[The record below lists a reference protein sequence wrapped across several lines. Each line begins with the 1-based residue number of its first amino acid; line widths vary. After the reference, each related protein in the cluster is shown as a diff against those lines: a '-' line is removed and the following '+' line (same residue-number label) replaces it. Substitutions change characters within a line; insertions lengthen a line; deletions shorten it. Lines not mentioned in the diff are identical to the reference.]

1 MNEVFILT
9 YSPFRKWAIYR
20 KTIDSL
26 YSTKLEQVC
35 TWICSTKFFLKLFL
49 HVSKS
54 QYFFPIWILIF
65 LIYYVWVISRN
76 KLKKHSITKNCSDL
90 SLFEWIV
97 PVISNFLLILSLQP
111 LISKVFLITRTIF
124 SHNRSEFGYVTK
136 YHYIKVG

>member
-54 QYFFPIWILIF
+54 QYFFPIWILIV
-65 LIYYVWVISRN
+65 LIYYIWETSRN
-76 KLKKHSITKNCSDL
+76 KLKKHSVTKNCADL
-90 SLFEWIV
+90 FLFKHIVQVINCKFSAHSLEFQKLF
-97 PVISNFLLILSLQP
+97 S
-111 LISKVFLITRTIF
+111 ITRTIF
-124 SHNRSEFGYVTK
+124 SYSRSEQFW
-136 YHYIKVG
+136 